1 MAHVHWC
8 DVTGHEW
15 ECQGTALRPLA
26 GDTEPSI
33 CICATH
39 RTPLEDGDHSGCSIE
54 LLACPEHR
62 DVQREMT
69 PEEKTLGEAYIH
81 ELFAERDALRE
92 GSPER
97 LAVADKIFV
106 FTISGGRQR

>member
-1 MAHVHWC
+1 
-8 DVTGHEW
+8 
-15 ECQGTALRPLA
+15 
-26 GDTEPSI
+26 
-33 CICATH
+33 
-39 RTPLEDGDHSGCSIE
+39 
-54 LLACPEHR
+54 
-62 DVQREMT
+62 MT

>member
-1 MAHVHWC
+1 MHQHFC
-8 DVTGHEW
+8 DVCGNKWDCE
-15 ECQGTALRPLA
+15 GTAPRPFM
-26 GDTEPSI
+26 GDTEPSV
-33 CICATH
+33 CMCVTH

-62 DVQREMT
+62 DVQRKMT
-69 PEEKTLGEAYIH
+69 AEEKASGEAYIRK
-81 ELFAERDALRE
+81 LFDERDALPE

-106 FTISGGRQR
+106 FTISGGRER